1 MIRQRTEY
9 IGPVKDGKVVRRAA
23 VTYSY
28 VDLIPV
34 MKAVR
39 DLKLQDRKETTTE
52 ITRKQKDIL
61 EAFSMKPEAVPNF
74 LKI

>member
-28 VDLIPV
+28 VDLMPV
-34 MKAVR
+34 MNAVR
-39 DLKLQDRKETTTE
+39 DLKLQDRKEITTE
-52 ITRKQKDIL
+52 IMGKQMDIL
-61 EAFSMKPEAVPNF
+61 GAFSMKLEAVPSF
-74 LKI
+74 RKI